1 MLCFYGENKPGFAK
15 GTRSV
20 TLRYIRSAVTKFYC
34 TDPERFVAIKQG
46 KKVKGRLVAKIAA
59 CRRGRGYGLGC
70 RVRVALE

>member
-1 MLCFYGENKPGFAK
+1 MLCFDGENKPGFAK

-20 TLRYIRSAVTKFYC
+20 TLRYIRSNATKFYRIE
-34 TDPERFVAIKQG
+34 PELFMAKKQG
-46 KKVKGRLVAKIAA
+46 KKVKGKLVAKIAA